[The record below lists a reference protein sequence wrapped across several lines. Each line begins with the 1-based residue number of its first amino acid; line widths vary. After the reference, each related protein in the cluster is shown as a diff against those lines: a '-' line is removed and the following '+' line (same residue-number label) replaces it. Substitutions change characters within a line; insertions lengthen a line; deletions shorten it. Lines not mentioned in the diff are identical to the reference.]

1 MPQRNK
7 IMPRKSLKT
16 TQKKHFSCHATCFLN
31 GSVDKIRKFIY
42 WCIVIP
48 HKAAKNFIPQ
58 FLIHSV
64 LRYDTK
70 KFVAFF
76 IIFFVL
82 TLSAVSIKVGIGRAN
97 EKLIMAYGFTVPLV

>member
-1 MPQRNK
+1 
-7 IMPRKSLKT
+7 MPRKSLKT
-16 TQKKHFSCHATCFLN
+16 TQKKQFPRYAACFLH

-42 WCIVIP
+42 WYIVIP
-48 HKAAKNFIPQ
+48 HKTAKNFIPQ

-64 LRYDTK
+64 LRYNTK
-70 KFVAFF
+70 NSVAFF
-76 IIFFVL
+76 MIFFVL